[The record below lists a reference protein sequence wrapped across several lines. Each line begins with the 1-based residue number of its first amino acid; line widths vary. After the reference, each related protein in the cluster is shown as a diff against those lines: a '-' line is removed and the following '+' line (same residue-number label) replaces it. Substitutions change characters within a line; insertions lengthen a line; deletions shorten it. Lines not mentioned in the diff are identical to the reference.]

1 MDAKFQAVLDRYNQR
16 AAAEAEE
23 WASADRSRVHAWR
36 DKYLL
41 HVGEEV
47 ANFLRDLAIARKAT
61 RIVELGTS
69 YGYSTLFLA
78 DAARVTGGRLLSF
91 DVAADKQAY
100 AREQLAAAGLDGFV
114 DFHAGDALELI
125 GEVEGGFDL
134 VLIDIWK
141 DLYVRCFEAVRPKLA
156 ENGIIAADNIL
167 RPVDARPQAEAY
179 RAAVRADPA
188 MQTVLLPIGSG
199 IELSCLWT
207 RAPA

>member
-1 MDAKFQAVLDRYNQR
+1 MNANFDAVLDRYNQR
-16 AAAEAEE
+16 AAEEAAE
-23 WASADRSRVHAWR
+23 WARIDRAQVFGAR
-36 DKYLL
+36 DKFLL
-41 HVGEEV
+41 HVGQEV
-47 ANFLRDLAIARKAT
+47 ANFLRDLAIARKAV

-78 DAARVTGGRLLSF
+78 DAARVTGGRLLTF
-91 DVAADKQAY
+91 DVSAEKQDY
-100 AREQLAAAGLDGFV
+100 ARAQLADAGLDSFV
-114 DFHAGDALELI
+114 DFYAGDALELLDD
-125 GEVEGGFDL
+125 VEGGFDL

-167 RPVDARPQAEAY
+167 RPVEARPEAEAY
-179 RAAVRADPA
+179 RAAVKADPA

-207 RAPA
+207 RQPE

>member
-1 MDAKFQAVLDRYNQR
+1 MDANFQAVLDRYNER
-16 AAAEAEE
+16 AVAEAAEWAAAGRARIHAER
-23 WASADRSRVHAWR
+23 DRF
-36 DKYLL
+36 LL

-47 ANFLRDLAIARKAT
+47 ANFLRDLAIARKAV

-78 DAARVTGGRLLSF
+78 DAARITGGRLLSF
-91 DVAADKQAY
+91 DIDAGKQDY
-100 AREQLAAAGLDGFV
+100 ARAQLAEAGLDSYV
-114 DFHAGDALELI
+114 DFYAGDALELI
-125 GEVEGGFDL
+125 DGVEGGFDF

-167 RPVDARPQAEAY
+167 RPIEARPEAEAY
-179 RAAVRADPA
+179 RAAVKADPT

-207 RAPA
+207 REPA

>member
-1 MDAKFQAVLDRYNQR
+1 MDDRFQAVLDRYNAR
-16 AAAEAEE
+16 AADEAQERE
-23 WASADRSRVHAWR
+23 AADRTTIRSWR

-47 ANFLRDLAIARKAT
+47 GRFLHALAIARGAK

-78 DAARVTGGRLLSF
+78 DAARATGGKLLTF
-91 DVAADKQAY
+91 DVSAEKQDY
-100 AREQLAAAGLDGFV
+100 ARTQLVEAGLDGFV
-114 DFHAGDALELI
+114 EFYAGDALELLD
-125 GEVEGGFDL
+125 GVDGGFDL

-141 DLYVRCFEAVRPKLA
+141 DMYVRCFELTRPKLA

-179 RAAVRADPA
+179 RDAVRADPT
-188 MQTVLLPIGSG
+188 MQTILLPIGSG

-207 RAPA
+207 RQPG

>member
-1 MDAKFQAVLDRYNQR
+1 MDDRFQAVLDRFNER
-16 AAAEAEE
+16 ADDEARE
-23 WASADRSRVHAWR
+23 WAKDYSSVHARR
-36 DKYLL
+36 DQYLL

-47 ANFLRDLAIARKAT
+47 ARFLHALAIARGSK

-78 DAARVTGGRLLSF
+78 AAARATGGKLLTF
-91 DVAADKQAY
+91 DVSAEKQDY
-100 AREQLAAAGLDGFV
+100 ARAQLAEAGLNDFV
-114 DFHAGDALELI
+114 EYYAGDALELI
-125 GEVEGGFDL
+125 EDVDGGFDL

-156 ENGIIAADNIL
+156 ENGILAADNIL
-167 RPVDARPQAEAY
+167 RPVSARPEAEAY
-179 RAAVRADPA
+179 RAAVKADPA

-207 RAPA
+207 HPPD